1 MEPQGIRQVLAVF
14 AAIWGGVGIC
24 AGQSPEVMS
33 GWQFPKAADLVFPKA
48 TDLQFPQPT
57 DLAAQTTAL
66 EIHESSSEIR
76 IDLSADVLFDFDKA
90 TLSEKAHHT
99 LEQAASIIRE
109 KAKGQV
115 TIDGHTDSKGDERY
129 NLRLSERRASAV
141 KLWFVEKA
149 GLPENRFVTHGYGEQ
164 RPVVSNTKSDGSD
177 DPDGRQ
183 KNRRVEIVFSKSNNE
198 DP

>member
-1 MEPQGIRQVLAVF
+1 MEPRGIRPVLAML
-14 AAIWGGVGIC
+14 AAICGGVGVST
-24 AGQSPEVMS
+24 AQSLEVMS

-66 EIHESSSEIR
+66 QVHESSSEIR
-76 IDLSADVLFDFDKA
+76 IEMSADVLFDFDKA
-90 TLSEKAHHT
+90 TLSAKAQDS

-115 TIDGHTDSKGDERY
+115 RIDGHTDSKGDERY

-141 KLWFVEKA
+141 KMWFVQKA
-149 GLPENRFVTHGYGEQ
+149 GLADSRFVTHGYGEQ
-164 RPVVSNTKSDGSD
+164 RPVVSNTKLDGSD

-183 KNRRVEIVFSKSNNE
+183 KNRRVEIVFSK
-198 DP
+198 